1 MRYHFECKKGW
12 MNDPNG
18 LVFFKGKYHAFFQH
32 YPYATRWGQMHWGHA
47 VSNDLTNWEELDI
60 ALYPDQAYEN
70 SGGCFSGSAIV
81 KDDRLYLFYT
91 SVSEE
96 LGQTQSMAYSD
107 DGINFI
113 KYENNPIIKD
123 SPLGDNKEFRDP
135 KVFLYKD
142 DCDNPYRMVVG
153 AGIDGIGKILLF
165 KSANLINW
173 DYVGEILSSLD
184 LGPCAECPDLFY
196 LTTGEEYPEETSGS
210 VFDIYKELGMPI
222 PEELISSNEAS
233 TYQKWVLMFSSIK
246 GKPSHVL
253 YMTGDFDGTNFI
265 QDSDVFAVE
274 IGPDFYAPQTF
285 EDDKKRR
292 ILIGWMYNWQ
302 KRPSEG
308 ATHVGAFT
316 IPREMSFNDEGRLTI
331 NAIRE
336 VSDKLKS
343 ESSFVKYD
351 RGRLEVSYK
360 GQKFFDKAYKE
371 EPALRILE
379 DVGVVEV
386 FINGG
391 IETVTAYVC

>member
-1 MRYHFECKKGW
+1 

-18 LVFFKGKYHAFFQH
+18 LVFYKGKYHAFFQH
-32 YPYATRWGQMHWGHA
+32 YPFATHWGQMHWGHA
-47 VSNDLTNWEELDI
+47 ISEDLINWEELDI
-60 ALYPDQAYEN
+60 ALFPDKPYEN

-107 DGINFI
+107 DGITFTKFEGNPVI
-113 KYENNPIIKD
+113 KN

-135 KVFLYKD
+135 KVFLYSED
-142 DCDNPYRMVVG
+142 QFTPYRMVVG
-153 AGIDGIGKILLF
+153 AGIDGIGKILLY
-165 KSANLINW
+165 KSANLVDW
-173 DYVGEILSSLD
+173 EYVGEILSDLS
-184 LGPCAECPDLFY
+184 LGPCAECPDLFC
-196 LTTGEEYPEETSGS
+196 LSSGEDYPEDTSSGF
-210 VFDIYKELGMPI
+210 FDIYKELGMEFPKA
-222 PEELISSNEAS
+222 EVSANVSSR
-233 TYQKWVLMFSSIK
+233 KWVLMFSAIK

-253 YMTGDFDGTNFI
+253 FMTGDFDGKNFRPEGEP
-265 QDSDVFAVE
+265 FPVE

-285 EDDKKRR
+285 EDRNKRR

-302 KRPSEG
+302 KRPAAG

-316 IPREMSFNDEGRLTI
+316 IPRELSFDDNGCLTM

-336 VSDKLKS
+336 VSDKLKT
-343 ESSFVKYD
+343 ESVFVKYD

-360 GQKFFDKAYKE
+360 GAKFFDKAYKE
-371 EPALRILE
+371 EPSYRILE

-391 IETVTAYVC
+391 VQTVTAYVC